1 MKTSN
6 QLSESPRA
14 LDRVGCDG
22 SGSARVRDLKR
33 RLKNARPRALFWS
46 GNASFTGKRFNV
58 RRSRG
63 WEGYELAMCDIRNLC
78 NAIERETGKRPK
90 QSDPKREFSARFSK
104 LMSAVA
110 LSSQNTKLS
119 NSGEQT

>member
-1 MKTSN
+1 
-6 QLSESPRA
+6 
-14 LDRVGCDG
+14 
-22 SGSARVRDLKR
+22 
-33 RLKNARPRALFWS
+33 
-46 GNASFTGKRFNV
+46 
-58 RRSRG
+58 
-63 WEGYELAMCDIRNLC
+63 MCDIRNLC